1 AALLLI
7 EKNIPQRIRD
17 KIPAFI
23 SHAYLIFAVIIGFV
37 IFNGNGI
44 SGAIADL
51 HGMFLPVGSFSS
63 LQTVYYLRS
72 YSVLFAVGIFGST
85 PALKI
90 AAERLSRSKKSAVIA
105 DIAKPILIL
114 LLLTVCAAY
123 LVDSSYNP
131 FLYFRF

>member
-1 AALLLI
+1 
-7 EKNIPQRIRD
+7 
-17 KIPAFI
+17 
-23 SHAYLIFAVIIGFV
+23 
-37 IFNGNGI
+37 
-44 SGAIADL
+44 
-51 HGMFLPVGSFSS
+51 MFLPVGSFSS
-63 LQTVYYLRS
+63 VQTAYYLRS

-90 AAERLSRSKKSAVIA
+90 AAERLSRSKKGVIFA